1 MNGLYLGIYVV
12 LILLLVILGAFIF
25 MNRKAHIKKI
35 IFFSILIF
43 TILLF
48 VGYYGYSIL
57 NKPILKING
66 SEIVNISV
74 FDKYND
80 EGFEIKH
87 PNSTK
92 LKKAVKVD
100 NNVDTNKVGTYN
112 VKYSLKYFG
121 KDVYAT
127 RIVNVIDEIKP
138 TIELKGNTELTL
150 SRGIEYAEQGYTA
163 TDNYDG
169 DITNK
174 VKVENNILDEVGKY
188 EIIYSVTD
196 SSGNSY
202 STKRIVNR
210 LNNNNGVIYLTFDDG
225 PSSNTSKILD
235 ILKSENIKA
244 TFFVVNYGSSY
255 DLLVQRIVN
264 EGHTIALH
272 SYTHDYKIIYASEE
286 SYFNDLITLKNKV
299 KNTTGIDSTIIRF
312 PGGSS
317 NTISSFNKGIM
328 SRLVNAVKEQG
339 YHYFDWNVDS
349 RDAGVAKNSTEV
361 YNNVMKGLIPNRS
374 NVVLMHDLG
383 YNVKTVEALKSI
395 IEDSKNKGYSFARI
409 TNDTPMITHKVNN

>member
-121 KDVYAT
+121 KDIYAT

-138 TIELKGNTELTL
+138 IIELKGNTELTL

-202 STKRIVNR
+202 SIKRIVNR
-210 LNNNNGVIYLTFDDG
+210 LNNNNGVIYLTF
-225 PSSNTSKILD
+225 
-235 ILKSENIKA
+235 
-244 TFFVVNYGSSY
+244 
-255 DLLVQRIVN
+255 
-264 EGHTIALH
+264 
-272 SYTHDYKIIYASEE
+272 
-286 SYFNDLITLKNKV
+286 
-299 KNTTGIDSTIIRF
+299 
-312 PGGSS
+312 
-317 NTISSFNKGIM
+317 
-328 SRLVNAVKEQG
+328 
-339 YHYFDWNVDS
+339 
-349 RDAGVAKNSTEV
+349 
-361 YNNVMKGLIPNRS
+361 
-374 NVVLMHDLG
+374 VL
-383 YNVKTVEALKSI
+383 
-395 IEDSKNKGYSFARI
+395 
-409 TNDTPMITHKVNN
+409 

>member
-121 KDVYAT
+121 KDIYAT

-150 SRGIEYAEQGYTA
+150 SRGIEYVEQGYIA

-202 STKRIVNR
+202 SIKRIVNR

-244 TFFVVNYGSSY
+244 TFFVVNYGSAY

-395 IEDSKNKGYSFARI
+395 IEDAKNKGYSFARI

>member
-1 MNGLYLGIYVV
+1 MTEKRIMLSFPMAGKT
-12 LILLLVILGAFIF
+12 
-25 MNRKAHIKKI
+25 RE
-35 IFFSILIF
+35 
-43 TILLF
+43 
-48 VGYYGYSIL
+48 
-57 NKPILKING
+57 
-66 SEIVNISV
+66 EIENTKNLMIEWL

-121 KDVYAT
+121 KDIYAT

-138 TIELKGNTELTL
+138 IIELKGNTELTL

-202 STKRIVNR
+202 SIKRIVNR

-244 TFFVVNYGSSY
+244 TFFVVNYGSAY

-299 KNTTGIDSTIIRF
+299 KNTTGIDSIIIRF

-383 YNVKTVEALKSI
+383 YNVKTVEALKNI

>member
-100 NNVDTNKVGTYN
+100 NNVDTNKVGTYT

-121 KDVYAT
+121 KDIYAT

-150 SRGIEYAEQGYTA
+150 SRGIEYVEQGYIA

-202 STKRIVNR
+202 SIKRIVNR

-244 TFFVVNYGSSY
+244 TFFVVNYGSAY

-349 RDAGVAKNSTEV
+349 RDAGVAKNSAEV

-395 IEDSKNKGYSFARI
+395 IEDAKNKGYSFARI